1 MAAQAVETP
10 SRRLALAGWLLAP
23 ALALLAAAVASRLGL
38 VLCPFRLLTHLPCPG
53 CGMTRAML
61 ALGHGDLRA
70 ALIAHPLSPFL
81 AIALVAWWANN
92 VLVASGRPRLVTLPA
107 SAARLWWLA
116 LIAALALWAARLAGW
131 LPAPT

>member
-1 MAAQAVETP
+1 VQTP

-23 ALALLAAAVASRLGL
+23 PLALLVAAGAAWLGL

-61 ALGHGDLRA
+61 ALCHGDLRA

-81 AIALVAWWANN
+81 AVALGVWWVNN
-92 VLVASGRPRLVTLPA
+92 LLAASGRPRLVTLPA
-107 SAARLWWLA
+107 SAGRLWWLA
-116 LIAALALWAARLAGW
+116 LAAALALWIARLAGW